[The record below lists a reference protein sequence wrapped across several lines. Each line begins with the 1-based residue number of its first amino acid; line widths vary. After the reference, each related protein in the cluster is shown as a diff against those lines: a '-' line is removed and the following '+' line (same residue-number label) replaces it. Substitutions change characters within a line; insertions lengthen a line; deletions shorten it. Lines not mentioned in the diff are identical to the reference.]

1 MKAFLVDN
9 DSVNIEKSLG
19 EIPRIGPNDIQAKFD
34 ELLIAHNDQLG
45 SMGVKM
51 PKLLH
56 RGLYT
61 TRGLALIALLIRF
74 QEPATKDELTNFV
87 RKYRDGA
94 QDVQDG
100 RHLGRQMGWHVLS
113 KDRGDAGTETWPTS
127 SYSLLSLST
136 TLPGWMPHRGGSVS
150 EEIWNEIVTSFQ
162 RRCSLC
168 GSKEGEANLRSPNV
182 ITQLQQGHRD
192 PSKDLSASNC
202 IPQCQECN
210 QPLGNKFIFDNRGRP
225 QGIYD
230 PFVIEKSPKEVQE
243 QVWRI
248 LRFKFES
255 DDSLN

>member
-1 MKAFLVDN
+1 MTLQKP
-9 DSVNIEKSLG
+9 LG
-19 EIPRIGPNDIQAKFD
+19 EILRIGPNDIQTRFN
-34 ELLIAHNDQLG
+34 ELSTAHSDCLEAL
-45 SMGVKM
+45 GVKM

-61 TRGLALIALLIRF
+61 TRGLALIALLIRY
-74 QEPATKDELTNFV
+74 QEPVTKDELTNFV
-87 RKYRDGA
+87 RKYRDGS

-113 KDRGDAGTETWPTS
+113 KDRGDAGTESWPTS
-127 SYSLLSLST
+127 SYSLMSLNS
-136 TLPGWMPHRGGSVS
+136 TLPGWMPHRGGAVS
-150 EEIWNEIVTSFQ
+150 EAIWNEIVTSFQ
-162 RRCSLC
+162 TRCSLC

-182 ITQLQQGHRD
+182 ITKLQQGHRD

-248 LRFKFES
+248 LRFKFGS
-255 DDSLN
+255 DDLTN